1 MNRHFLIPAL
11 LSAGL
16 LSQEAPAFA
25 QAGGLRA
32 TPPGPPC
39 LRQRNIYDF
48 QLVPGNRS
56 LIVIDVARQRYR
68 LNFMGKC
75 YDIQHQFGLRFKSF
89 GVGTLSCIAKGDSV
103 LLHDPVGPGTCI
115 VQSVQYQTPDLDR
128 ADTVSLSLAAD
139 GSFSVKVPPGSYT
152 LTARS
157 SQINGGKDLCAR
169 PRTVHAGLGD
179 FVQVNLICDI
189 P

>member
-1 MNRHFLIPAL
+1 MNRHLLIPAL
-11 LSAGL
+11 LCAGL
-16 LSQEAPAFA
+16 LSQAAPAFA
-25 QAGGLRA
+25 QPAGLRA
-32 TPPGPPC
+32 TPPGPPY

-103 LLHDPVGPGTCI
+103 LLHDPVGPGECI
-115 VQSVQYQTPDLDR
+115 VQSVRYQTPELDR
-128 ADTVSLSLAAD
+128 ADFAAAQAA
-139 GSFSVKVPPGSYT
+139 K
-152 LTARS
+152 
-157 SQINGGKDLCAR
+157 Q
-169 PRTVHAGLGD
+169 H
-179 FVQVNLICDI
+179 
-189 P
+189 

>member
-1 MNRHFLIPAL
+1 MNRLLLIPAL
-11 LSAGL
+11 LCAGL
-16 LSQEAPAFA
+16 LSLEAPAFA
-25 QAGGLRA
+25 QPAGLRA

-68 LNFMGKC
+68 LNFMSKC

-103 LLHDPVGPGTCI
+103 LLHDPVGPGECI
-115 VQSVQYQTPDLDR
+115 IQSVQYQTPELDR
-128 ADTVSLSLAAD
+128 ADFAAAQAA
-139 GSFSVKVPPGSYT
+139 K
-152 LTARS
+152 
-157 SQINGGKDLCAR
+157 Q
-169 PRTVHAGLGD
+169 H
-179 FVQVNLICDI
+179 
-189 P
+189 